1 MKKFFTTVLAAS
13 LMLIATNAS
22 AQLYL
27 GAGYLNSDLVQGNT
41 TTNMNGGYVGGN
53 FGINLMSQGS
63 IDLALVPGAY
73 VTYLGSKDEQT
84 VLGSTTV
91 TTMNEL
97 FVDVPVSLK
106 FNYNLTRDYG
116 LFAYAGPVV
125 RFGLSSTSKVDN
137 EDINTHLSSKNFEDT
152 DYARVQML
160 LGLGVGFELN
170 KQFQFTIGYDLGLN
184 NLYTGDD
191 DDTKWSRNQLRL
203 GVAYKIF

>member
-63 IDLALVPGAY
+63 IDLAFVPGAY

-97 FVDVPVSLK
+97 FVDVPVSFK

-125 RFGLSSTSKVDN
+125 RFGLSSTSKIDN

>member
-1 MKKFFTTVLAAS
+1 
-13 LMLIATNAS
+13 MLIATNAS

-84 VLGSTTV
+84 VLGSTTT

-97 FVDVPVSLK
+97 FVDVPVSFK

-125 RFGLSSTSKVDN
+125 RFGLSSTSKIDN

>member
-97 FVDVPVSLK
+97 FVDVPVSFK

>member
-84 VLGSTTV
+84 VLGSTTT

-97 FVDVPVSLK
+97 FVDVPVSFK

-125 RFGLSSTSKVDN
+125 RFGLSSTSKIDN

>member
-191 DDTKWSRNQLRL
+191 EDTKWSRNQLRL

>member
-63 IDLALVPGAY
+63 LDLALVPGAY

-97 FVDVPVSLK
+97 FVDVPVSFK

>member
-1 MKKFFTTVLAAS
+1 
-13 LMLIATNAS
+13 MLIATNAS

-63 IDLALVPGAY
+63 IDLAFVPGAY

-84 VLGSTTV
+84 VLGSTTT

-97 FVDVPVSLK
+97 FVDVPVSFK

-125 RFGLSSTSKVDN
+125 RFGLSSTSKIDN

>member
-63 IDLALVPGAY
+63 IDLAFVPGAY

-84 VLGSTTV
+84 VLGSTTT

-97 FVDVPVSLK
+97 FVDVPVSFK

-125 RFGLSSTSKVDN
+125 RFGLSSTSKIDN